1 MNNNVNF
8 ELLYKQLLEENN
20 QLKKEN
26 NQLKGEV
33 KWLKDTEDGEL
44 YQDNIFYTLSVVLK
58 MKLDNKTVNPLQ
70 WSSKYYQ
77 MLLGES
83 YAGIEVKYDTK
94 SIIDNKKMGNVF
106 IATLENDYKKKTG
119 ILQTNCKHYVI
130 GNDYFAYIF
139 KVEDLRKV
147 YEGVKKYEAAGKKKL
162 GCRLYR
168 NNGTEGVIIEAEHL
182 NRIAK
187 DYRVLRKGLED
198 YTCVMIPVYKPYLYK
213 DKVYPVNAYKDD
225 KQAEIECRR
234 IEQAYR
240 GIKDIIER

>member
-1 MNNNVNF
+1 MNNDFNKDL
-8 ELLYKQLLEENN
+8 ELGNI
-20 QLKKEN
+20 
-26 NQLKGEV
+26 
-33 KWLKDTEDGEL
+33 
-44 YQDNIFYTLSVVLK
+44 YQDKIFYTLSVVLK
-58 MKLDNKTVNPLQ
+58 MKLDDKTINPLQ

-83 YAGIEVKYDTK
+83 YSGIEVKYDTK

-119 ILQTNCKHYVI
+119 ILQTDCRHYVI

-139 KVEDLRKV
+139 KVEDLRKL
-147 YEGVKKYEAAGKKKL
+147 YEEVKKYETAGKKRL

-187 DYRVLRKGLED
+187 DYRVFKKGLEN
-198 YTCVMIPVYKPYLYK
+198 YTCVMIPVYKPFLYNGK
-213 DKVYPVNAYKDD
+213 MYPVNAYKDD
-225 KQAEIECRR
+225 KQAVIECKK
-234 IEQAYR
+234 IEAAYK
-240 GIKDIIER
+240 GIRDIIER